1 MTTQMTNP
9 MAGTAPATRTWPR
22 RMTTIAV
29 AAAAA
34 LAAWTLVDPVGGL
47 ELAVRSGDDVQ
58 RIGPAAVLAAVVIP
72 GLLSWAVVA
81 VLERRTA
88 RPRRIWTMNASI
100 ALLLSLLGPLTSGD
114 GADSKLVLCGF
125 HLLVAAVLVPGFR
138 STLR

>member
-1 MTTQMTNP
+1 MTTQTTNP
-9 MAGTAPATRTWPR
+9 AAGTEPATRTWPR
-22 RMTTIAV
+22 RVTTIAV

-34 LAAWTLVDPVGGL
+34 LAAWALADPVGGL

-88 RPRRIWTMNASI
+88 RPRWVWTVNASI
-100 ALLLSLLGPLTSGD
+100 ALLLSLLGPLTSGV
-114 GADSKLVLCGF
+114 GADSKLVLAGF